1 MNQPLFRKS
10 SMERVSSPEQL
21 NDYIRVTSP
30 GVWLALAAV
39 VVLLAGACV
48 WGVFGRLETRVS
60 APAVAQNGQVV
71 CYVTEK
77 DAASIN
83 EGMPVAVNG
92 GEYAVSS
99 VSAQPVEV
107 TADFDSYALYLG
119 GFQKGD
125 WVYAVTLDAPVS
137 DGTYEAQIVVDSVSP
152 LSFVLN

>member
-10 SMERVSSPEQL
+10 SMERISSPEQL

-30 GVWLALAAV
+30 SVWLVLAAV

-48 WGVFGRLETRVS
+48 WGIFGRMETQVL
-60 APAVAQNGQVV
+60 APAVAQNGRVV
-71 CYVTEK
+71 CYVTET
-77 DAASIN
+77 DAASIQA
-83 EGMPVAVNG
+83 GMPVSING

-107 TADFDSYALYLG
+107 TVDFNSYAMYLG
-119 GFQKGD
+119 GFQAGD

-152 LSFVLN
+152 LSFILN